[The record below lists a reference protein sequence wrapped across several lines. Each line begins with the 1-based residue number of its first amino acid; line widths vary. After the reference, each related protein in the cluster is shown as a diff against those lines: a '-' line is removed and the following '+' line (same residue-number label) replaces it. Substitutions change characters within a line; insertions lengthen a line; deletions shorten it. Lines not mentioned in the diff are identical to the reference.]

1 MKTNIQKTKNRF
13 ISILGAVS
21 VFVSCLLLPVSA
33 ADIIDNNSLSFSM
46 SFIGAG
52 NGLGYKSS
60 AYKPIAGNET
70 YFLSSPES
78 SGTFA
83 DTSRISSVYLLKK
96 TDSSYIFRSGDT
108 FSFSFSNFSFELEID
123 EIMYHCKTFSHI
135 YIDLIYFDGS
145 TERLIPEFSYDDVY
159 YFISLTGS
167 GKALK
172 DVKEIKLDFMFYT
185 STLGLSGQ
193 YNYMYYM
200 FYPPD
205 VYINIDSRES
215 QLLGDINENINS
227 AINGTPE
234 QNNKVNSAVD
244 EMTQAGDKLGSLGDS
259 MSSVEKPAA
268 DSIEADIGKFVDP
281 VSFGVLTAPFH
292 RLWENDTLLA
302 VLSIVVTLVIVSWVF
317 FGKKK

>member
-1 MKTNIQKTKNRF
+1 MKVNNKF
-13 ISILGAVS
+13 IRCTTSICAAVV
-21 VFVSCLLLPVSA
+21 VFASCLLLPVSA

-60 AYKPIAGNET
+60 SYKPIVGNES
-70 YFLSSPES
+70 YVLISPES
-78 SGTFA
+78 SGTFS
-83 DTSRISSVYLLKK
+83 DSSRISSVYLLKN

-123 EIMYHCKTFSHI
+123 EVMYHCKTFSHI
-135 YIDLIYFDGS
+135 YIDLIYSDGS
-145 TERLIPEFSYDDVY
+145 SDRIIPEFSYNDEY

-193 YNYMYYM
+193 YDYLYFM

-234 QNNKVNSAVD
+234 QNQQAQNAVGGLNSS
-244 EMTQAGDKLGSLGDS
+244 TDKLGQLGDTMAS
-259 MSSVEKPAA
+259 VDKPTIDSNKISAGSLVPQTSLVVLSS
-268 DSIEADIGKFVDP
+268 
-281 VSFGVLTAPFH
+281 PFQA
-292 RLWENDTLLA
+292 LWENRLLLA
-302 VLSIVVTLVIVSWVF
+302 MLTIVVTLVLVSWVF
-317 FGKKK
+317 FGKKG